1 MPWCSMSYKAGFIAL
16 LGRPNVGK
24 STLLNRLVGRKV
36 SITSSRPQTT
46 RHRLLGIRTDEQS
59 QMIFVDTPGV
69 HQAKKRYINRVLNK
83 TARSALEGVDIIL
96 LMIGS
101 AGWTEEDKLALELAA
116 QHKTPVM
123 LLINKVD
130 RLKDKSRLLPLLEV
144 SAGMHRFD
152 EIIPLSALQG
162 ENVDALSERLLHYL
176 PESPQLFPAEQTTDR
191 SDRFYISEV
200 IREKLFR
207 SLHHELPYALA
218 VEVKQLAFEDG
229 LVKADAIV
237 WVEKQ
242 SQKGIIIGREGS
254 NLKAVGSAARKDLE
268 KYFSTKVFLQ
278 LWVKV
283 RENWSDNAQMLRTVG
298 YIEEE

>member
-1 MPWCSMSYKAGFIAL
+1 MAYKAGFIAM

-24 STLLNRLVGRKV
+24 STLLNHLVGRKI

-46 RHRLLGIRTDEQS
+46 RHRLLGIRTDETS

-69 HQAKKRYINRVLNK
+69 HLTGKRYINRVLNK
-83 TARSALEGVDIIL
+83 TARSALEGVDVIL
-96 LMIGS
+96 LMIAAG
-101 AGWTEEDKLALELAA
+101 GWTEEDRLALDLAG
-116 QHKTPVM
+116 QHKIPVI
-123 LLINKVD
+123 LLINKID
-130 RLKDKSRLLPLLEV
+130 RLKDKSRLLPLLEA
-144 SAGMHRFD
+144 SAAMYDFE
-152 EIIPLSALQG
+152 EIIPVSALQG
-162 ENVDALSERLLHYL
+162 ENVDVLHDRLLSYL
-176 PESPQLFPAEQTTDR
+176 PDSPQLFPAEQTTDR

-218 VEVKQLAFEDG
+218 VEIKQLVFEDG
-229 LVKADAIV
+229 LVKADAII

-242 SQKGIIIGREGS
+242 SQKGIIIGKSGG
-254 NLKAVGSAARKDLE
+254 NLKAIGSAARKDLE

-298 YIEEE
+298 YLEEE

>member
-1 MPWCSMSYKAGFIAL
+1 MSYKAGFIAL

-130 RLKDKSRLLPLLEV
+130 RLKDKSRLLPLLEE

-162 ENVDALSERLLHYL
+162 ENVNALSERLLHYL
-176 PESPQLFPAEQTTDR
+176 PESPQLFPTEQTTDR

>member
-1 MPWCSMSYKAGFIAL
+1 MSYKAGFIAL

-130 RLKDKSRLLPLLEV
+130 RLKDKSRLLPLLEE

>member
-1 MPWCSMSYKAGFIAL
+1 MSYKAGFIAL

>member
-1 MPWCSMSYKAGFIAL
+1 MSYKAGFIAL

-130 RLKDKSRLLPLLEV
+130 RLKDKSRLLPLLKE

-162 ENVDALSERLLHYL
+162 ENVDALSKRLLHYL

>member
-1 MPWCSMSYKAGFIAL
+1 MSYKAGFIAL

-130 RLKDKSRLLPLLEV
+130 RLKDKSRLLPLLEA

>member
-1 MPWCSMSYKAGFIAL
+1 MSYKAGFIAL

-130 RLKDKSRLLPLLEV
+130 RLKDKSRLLPLLEA

-162 ENVDALSERLLHYL
+162 ENVDALSERLIHYL

>member
-1 MPWCSMSYKAGFIAL
+1 MSYKAGFIAL

-101 AGWTEEDKLALELAA
+101 AGWTEEDKLALELAS

-130 RLKDKSRLLPLLEV
+130 RLKDKSRLLPLLEE

-268 KYFSTKVFLQ
+268 KYFSTKVFLE